1 MLAELNR
8 VNEDLHNRYL
18 FQAIDY
24 LILRER
30 MHLAVNSFRNLRDVV
45 AVEKIELLLQSF
57 QLYAIIIERIDV
69 GRVVVDVEDPNYV
82 SQEMLCCTFRS
93 LVTHG
98 KICRKCLMFHG
109 GLYIK

>member
-45 AVEKIELLLQSF
+45 AVEKMNYCYSHFSYMQLLLK
-57 QLYAIIIERIDV
+57 
-69 GRVVVDVEDPNYV
+69 G
-82 SQEMLCCTFRS
+82 
-93 LVTHG
+93 
-98 KICRKCLMFHG
+98 
-109 GLYIK
+109 